1 MVKTLMNMLTNVIN
15 IVPKMLK
22 DKNNVIMLLVFL
34 AVLLFALNRYNYVKI
49 PMLDTMANENESVK
63 KGDDLES
70 PQEMVSGVTP
80 SSSNEEYATA
90 KGLSTDTHGLGPSCN
105 SNTTINPSD
114 LLPNDENSEWAKLNP
129 HGVGDLSE
137 VNLVKAGH
145 AIGVNT
151 VGTSLRNANQQLR
164 SDPPVPQ
171 VNVGPWNNTTIEPD
185 GMRVPLELGSRP
197 NM

>member
-1 MVKTLMNMLTNVIN
+1 M
-15 IVPKMLK
+15 VPKCFK
-22 DKNNVIMLLVFL
+22 DKNNFFMLLMFL

-49 PMLDTMANENESVK
+49 PMLDTMTNEGKSGENK
-63 KGDDLES
+63 NLES
-70 PQEMVSGVTP
+70 TQEVSGVTP

-90 KGLSTDTHGLGPSCN
+90 KGLSTDTHGLAPSCN
-105 SNTTINPSD
+105 ANTTINPND
-114 LLPNDENSEWAKLNP
+114 LLPKDENSEWAKLNP

-145 AIGVNT
+145 NIGVNT
-151 VGTSLRNANQQLR
+151 VGNSLRNANQQLR

-185 GMRVPLELGSRP
+185 TMRVPLELGSRP
-197 NM
+197 NA

>member
-1 MVKTLMNMLTNVIN
+1 MVKTLMNMLNNVLN
-15 IVPKMLK
+15 MVPKCFK
-22 DKNNVIMLLVFL
+22 DKNNLLMLLVFL

-49 PMLDTMANENESVK
+49 PMLDTMANESKRTAESK
-63 KGDDLES
+63 DLENA
-70 PQEMVSGVTP
+70 QEVSGVTP

-90 KGLSTDTHGLGPSCN
+90 KGLSTDTHGLAPSCN
-105 SNTTINPSD
+105 ANTTINPND

-129 HGVGDLSE
+129 HGSGNLSE
-137 VNLVKAGH
+137 VSLVKAGH

-151 VGTSLRNANQQLR
+151 VGNSLRNANQQLR

-185 GMRVPLELGSRP
+185 NMRVPLELGSRP
-197 NM
+197 NA

>member
-1 MVKTLMNMLTNVIN
+1 MVVKTLMNMLNN
-15 IVPKMLK
+15 IFNMVPKCFK
-22 DKNNVIMLLVFL
+22 DKNNFFMLLMFL

-49 PMLDTMANENESVK
+49 PMLDTMTNEGKSGENK
-63 KGDDLES
+63 NLES
-70 PQEMVSGVTP
+70 TQEVSGVTP

-90 KGLSTDTHGLGPSCN
+90 KGLSTDTHGLAPSCN
-105 SNTTINPSD
+105 ANTTINPND
-114 LLPNDENSEWAKLNP
+114 LLPKDENSEWAKLNP

-145 AIGVNT
+145 NIGVNT
-151 VGTSLRNANQQLR
+151 VGNSLRNANQQLR

-185 GMRVPLELGSRP
+185 TMRVPLELGSRP
-197 NM
+197 NA

>member
-1 MVKTLMNMLTNVIN
+1 MNMLTNVIN
-15 IVPKMLK
+15 MVPKMLK
-22 DKNNVIMLLVFL
+22 DKNNLLMLLVFL

-49 PMLDTMANENESVK
+49 PMLDTMANQNKPEK
-63 KGDDLES
+63 DDLES
-70 PQEMVSGVTP
+70 SKEVVSGVTP

-105 SNTTINPSD
+105 SNSTINPSD
-114 LLPNDENSEWAKLNP
+114 LLPKDENSEWAKLNP

-145 AIGVNT
+145 QIGVNT

-185 GMRVPLELGSRP
+185 NMRVPLELGSQP
-197 NM
+197 SA